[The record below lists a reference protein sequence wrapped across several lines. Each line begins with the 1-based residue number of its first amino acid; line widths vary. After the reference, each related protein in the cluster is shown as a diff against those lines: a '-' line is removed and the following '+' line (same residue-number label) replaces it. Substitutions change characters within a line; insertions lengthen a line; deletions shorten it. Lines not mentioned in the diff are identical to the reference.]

1 MLRLRLLFALAGALI
16 AGLSVATIAGAR
28 ADDGPAALGYA
39 FGVGDFGPACW
50 QTHGGPFCT
59 PFTYSLRLFGVQRGA
74 GQTAFGLFER
84 VNHSTGGT
92 LAGRVTCMDVEGTR
106 ASIGGFFTQVATQPG
121 FGVGDPFVFYI
132 ENNGAL
138 GSAKPDRVSA
148 LAALPENDPDLPLMP
163 AGFPYV
169 CPSADSLYGYAPLNS
184 GDITVTD
191 GTLGAGD
198 GQANT
203 R

>member
-1 MLRLRLLFALAGALI
+1 
-16 AGLSVATIAGAR
+16 
-28 ADDGPAALGYA
+28 
-39 FGVGDFGPACW
+39 
-50 QTHGGPFCT
+50 
-59 PFTYSLRLFGVQRGA
+59 
-74 GQTAFGLFER
+74 
-84 VNHSTGGT
+84 
-92 LAGRVTCMDVEGTR
+92 MDVEGTR

-132 ENNGAL
+132 EDNGAL
-138 GSAKPDRVSA
+138 GSATPDRVSA
-148 LAALPENDPDLPLMP
+148 LAALPENDPDRPLMP

-191 GTLGAGD
+191 GTLGVGD